1 MTRTAALLPPIGP
14 VPPLTIPP
22 TADVRLPSGLRVV
35 AVRYPSIP
43 MAELRLAIPLDAA
56 SSHTGAVHELLAAT
70 LLHGTPRRSRHT
82 ITDELA
88 VSGAAL
94 AASRT
99 SRWLGLTGSGP
110 AAALPT
116 LLAVLADSL
125 TGAAHADDAVHA
137 ARDRARRQIATTRRQ
152 PQVIASEA
160 LLDQLYGDLPRMQDV
175 PRGDAIAAVG
185 PDDVRHAHRTVV
197 RPDNAFLVLVGDL
210 APEAAVAEAAR
221 ALQPWRALSP
231 GQDPG
236 TAPQLPVLRRPG
248 TARVH
253 RPGAVQSQ
261 IRLVRPAIGRD
272 HPDFAAL
279 TLANIVFGGYFSSRL
294 VADVRERRGLA
305 YRCEAAFRDHLDQL
319 VISLEADTATASAP
333 ETLRRIH
340 AQLRLMAEQPPSAA
354 EVEAARR
361 YVTGMTA
368 LATSS
373 QQAWAGSLLMSL
385 TLSQEPDRIAHF
397 LDALTRVT
405 VEDVAAAAARFYD
418 PADYHGIVLGD
429 TAHLTDTDPSL

>member
-1 MTRTAALLPPIGP
+1 M
-14 VPPLTIPP
+14 
-22 TADVRLPSGLRVV
+22 V

-210 APEAAVAEAAR
+210 APR
-221 ALQPWRALSP
+221 PRSPRRRGRCSP
-231 GQDPG
+231 GGRYRPDRTQVRHRSCPSCAG
-236 TAPQLPVLRRPG
+236 PARPG
-248 TARVH
+248 CTG
-253 RPGAVQSQ
+253 PGRCSPRSGWCDRRSAVITPTS
-261 IRLVRPAIGRD
+261 
-272 HPDFAAL
+272 
-279 TLANIVFGGYFSSRL
+279 
-294 VADVRERRGLA
+294 
-305 YRCEAAFRDHLDQL
+305 
-319 VISLEADTATASAP
+319 
-333 ETLRRIH
+333 
-340 AQLRLMAEQPPSAA
+340 PP
-354 EVEAARR
+354 
-361 YVTGMTA
+361 
-368 LATSS
+368 
-373 QQAWAGSLLMSL
+373 
-385 TLSQEPDRIAHF
+385 
-397 LDALTRVT
+397 
-405 VEDVAAAAARFYD
+405 
-418 PADYHGIVLGD
+418 
-429 TAHLTDTDPSL
+429 